1 MWQPNAMNKRIA
13 FEMTGSELV
22 VDKCGYAT
30 EAQQAEIVLMA
41 QAQQNLA
48 ET

>member
-1 MWQPNAMNKRIA
+1 MATQRHEQEKA
-13 FEMTGSELV
+13 FEMTGSELL
-22 VDKCGYAT
+22 VDKCGYTT

-41 QAQQNLA
+41 QAQQNLG

>member
-1 MWQPNAMNKRIA
+1 MATQRHEREGI
-13 FEMTGSELV
+13 EMTGSELL

-30 EAQQAEIVLMA
+30 DIQQAEIVLMA
-41 QAQQNLA
+41 QAQQSLG

>member
-1 MWQPNAMNKRIA
+1 MATQCHEQEKAC
-13 FEMTGSELV
+13 EMTGRELL

-30 EAQQAEIVLMA
+30 EVQQAEIVLTA
-41 QAQQNLA
+41 RAQQNLG